1 MVAKTEKRKGPT
13 DSATKYKV
21 GTKKMGNDGNMWVII
36 STQSGTHRWKKI
48 GNNTTMKKK
57 SRTNSTSTSTSTSSI
72 KTVKTN
78 GDISVE
84 QLKKLKKKYS
94 VTTNGSKKDIAS
106 GLWRVRGRAMETG
119 DIEMILPLLHRDQ
132 VKDAE
137 KLIKE
142 RSGKVITNYRGMW
155 KPQSKT
161 IAKMSRDELIKELRL
176 FRNAWE
182 RITTRNQDLSDE
194 RLKDETTDELRKLIK
209 FYYSN
214 EGKMLAED
222 WLRDYK

>member
-21 GTKKMGNDGNMWVII
+21 GTKKIGNDGNMWIII

-48 GNNTTMKKK
+48 GTNSTMKKSTTMKKK
-57 SRTNSTSTSTSTSSI
+57 GLTTSSSN
-72 KTVKTN
+72 KTVKSK

-84 QLKKLKKKYS
+84 HLKKLKKKYS
-94 VTTNGSKKDIAS
+94 VTTSGSKKDIAA

-155 KPQSKT
+155 KPQSKAIT
-161 IAKMSRDELIKELRL
+161 KMSRDELIKELRL

-182 RITTRNQDLSDE
+182 RITTRHQDLSDE
-194 RLKDETTDELRKLIK
+194 RLKDETTDELRNLIK

-214 EGKMLAED
+214 EGKMIAED

>member
-13 DSATKYKV
+13 ESATKYKV
-21 GTKKMGNDGNMWVII
+21 GTKKLGNDGNMWIII

-48 GNNTTMKKK
+48 GSNTTMKKK
-57 SRTNSTSTSTSTSSI
+57 GRTTSSSN
-72 KTVKTN
+72 KTVKSK

-84 QLKKLKKKYS
+84 HLKKLKKKYS

-106 GLWRVRGRAMETG
+106 GLWRVSGHSMETG

-155 KPQSKT
+155 KPQSKA

-182 RITTRNQDLSDE
+182 RITTRHQDLSDE
-194 RLKDETTDELRKLIK
+194 RLKDETTDELRNLIK

-214 EGKMLAED
+214 EGKMIAED

>member
-13 DSATKYKV
+13 ESATKYKV
-21 GTKKMGNDGNMWVII
+21 GTKKMGNDGNMWVIL
-36 STQSGTHRWKKI
+36 SAQSGTHRWKKI
-48 GNNTTMKKK
+48 GTNSTMKKSTTMKKK
-57 SRTNSTSTSTSTSSI
+57 GRTTSSSN
-72 KTVKTN
+72 KTVKSK

-94 VTTNGSKKDIAS
+94 VITNGSKKDIAA
-106 GLWRVRGRAMETG
+106 GLWRVSGRSMETG

-142 RSGKVITNYRGMW
+142 RSGKVITNYREMW
-155 KPQSKT
+155 KPQSKA

-194 RLKDETTDELRKLIK
+194 RLKDETTDGLRKLIK